1 MNEFF
6 WLVCK
11 KSIPKCSSLCREQCA
26 RANVQ
31 VWKAESQRVSNLNPS
46 GSPLSPPSLHW
57 SLQIYSRRGFA
68 DFGGSCSVR
77 FAPFSL
83 WIYFWGP
90 NMIMLAYAFEYP
102 LETMIIL
109 LVVLTFKHINDD
121 DDDWKWWWQWL
132 TMMMTMTRVHCWLV
146 LGTKKSLSWH
156 NEVREVGDKRQLQHS
171 HNHHSALPDL
181 MF

>member
-1 MNEFF
+1 MSFF
-6 WLVCK
+6 GWFAKNLFQNVRVFAESSALVQMCK
-11 KSIPKCSSLCREQCA
+11 FERPSHSEWVIWIPPGPPLSIPTKPPLKSANLLSERICGLWGKLLRAFCSIFSVDIFL
-26 RANVQ
+26 
-31 VWKAESQRVSNLNPS
+31 
-46 GSPLSPPSLHW
+46 GSK
-57 SLQIYSRRGFA
+57 YE
-68 DFGGSCSVR
+68 
-77 FAPFSL
+77 
-83 WIYFWGP
+83 
-90 NMIMLAYAFEYP
+90 YAFEYP

-132 TMMMTMTRVHCWLV
+132 TMIMTMTRVHCWLV

>member
-1 MNEFF
+1 MSFF
-6 WLVCK
+6 WLVSK
-11 KSIPKCSSLCREQCA
+11 KSIPKCSSPCKEQCA

-46 GSPLSPPSLHW
+46 GSPSIPTKPPLKSANLLSERICGLWGKLLRAFCSIFSVDIFL
-57 SLQIYSRRGFA
+57 
-68 DFGGSCSVR
+68 GSK
-77 FAPFSL
+77 
-83 WIYFWGP
+83 YD
-90 NMIMLAYAFEYP
+90 YAFEYP
-102 LETMIIL
+102 LETMKIL

-132 TMMMTMTRVHCWLV
+132 TMMMTMSRVHWWLV

-156 NEVREVGDKRQLQHS
+156 NEVREVGVKRQLQHSHS

>member
-1 MNEFF
+1 MSFF
-6 WLVCK
+6 GWFAKNLF
-11 KSIPKCSSLCREQCA
+11 Q
-26 RANVQ
+26 NVQ
-31 VWKAESQRVSNLNPS
+31 VFAESSALVQMCKFERPS
-46 GSPLSPPSLHW
+46 HSEWVIWIPPAPPLSPPSLHW

-90 NMIMLAYAFEYP
+90 NMIMLAYAFEYH